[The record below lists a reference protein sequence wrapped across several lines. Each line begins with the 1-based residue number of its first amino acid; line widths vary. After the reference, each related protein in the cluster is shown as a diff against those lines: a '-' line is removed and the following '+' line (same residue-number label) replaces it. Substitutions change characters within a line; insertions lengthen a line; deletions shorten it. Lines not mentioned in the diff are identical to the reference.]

1 MHRIKNEERI
11 KESYKAMPIVDLV
24 HLYELTAKSIGL
36 EGRRLMLA
44 LLISINKILSFAG
57 NQYIF
62 LYYF

>member
-1 MHRIKNEERI
+1 ML
-11 KESYKAMPIVDLV
+11 IVDLV